1 MADGGKY
8 SSMCVAEQLDDMDL
22 SIKLYA
28 MVTCNRKYRYVI
40 GRANLR
46 FGDLLLA
53 CDRCFRDRGLKEE
66 ERVTRPADNE
76 KRAE

>member
-1 MADGGKY
+1 MNDGGKY
-8 SSMCVAEQLDDMDL
+8 QSMCVAKQLDYMDM
-22 SIKLYA
+22 SVKLYA

-53 CDRCFRDRGLKEE
+53 CNRCLITKGGNVGMFLLVNNK
-66 ERVTRPADNE
+66 
-76 KRAE
+76 